1 MGNLRAFHKEKQGK
15 ALESVSCCICG
26 GPGSSYAV
34 DYNGNSITRCGN
46 CGLRFVSPRA
56 SLSSIVEHVYE
67 PGYYAPKSPEKETV
81 ENARFLAE
89 RIRERIRSHGL
100 ALDVG
105 AGEGLL
111 MAALRRHG
119 WEVEGTEIVPE
130 QVETLKKKL
139 SCRVHLGQIEELA
152 IHNLFNLVTCIHVL
166 EHTPEPRGFLKAC
179 MRMLKPGGFL
189 YAVFPNT
196 DSLNDRIKSFL
207 SRWRLKSRPWK
218 HLAADHHLW
227 FFTLPT
233 ARALAAVTGFD
244 LLSISIIF
252 PYNKQKSAVARPFLG
267 LSGRTGLGVWIEM
280 VLRRPTT

>member
-15 ALESVSCCICG
+15 ALESVPCCICG
-26 GPGSSYAV
+26 GPGSPYAV
-34 DYNGNSITRCGN
+34 DYNGNSIARCGN

-67 PGYYAPKSPEKETV
+67 PGYYAPKAAEI
-81 ENARFLAE
+81 ENAGFLAE
-89 RIRERIRSHGL
+89 RIRERIRPPGL

-119 WEVEGTEIVPE
+119 WEVEGTEIVPK
-130 QVETLKKKL
+130 QVEALKKKL
-139 SCRVHLGQIEELA
+139 SCRVHLSQIEELS

-166 EHTPEPRGFLKAC
+166 EHTPDPREFLKAC
-179 MRMLKPGGFL
+179 RRMLKPGGFL

-196 DSLNDRIKSFL
+196 GSLNDRIKSFL

-233 ARALAAVTGFD
+233 ARVLAAATSFE

-252 PYNKQKSAVARPFLG
+252 PYHKQKSAVVRPFLG
-267 LSGRTGLGVWIEM
+267 LLERTGLGVWIEL
-280 VLRRPTT
+280 VLRRPTA